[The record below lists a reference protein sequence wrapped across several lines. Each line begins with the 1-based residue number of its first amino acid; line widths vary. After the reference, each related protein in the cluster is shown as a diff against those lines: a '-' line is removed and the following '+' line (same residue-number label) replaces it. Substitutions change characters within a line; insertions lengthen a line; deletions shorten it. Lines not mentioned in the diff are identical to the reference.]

1 MQRPELLAPA
11 GSREALLAALANGAD
26 AIYLGGKQ
34 FSARQSAANFSLSE
48 LAEAVQ
54 LAHRAH
60 AKVYVTVNTLLK
72 DTELEDAAQFLRQ
85 LYNIGAD
92 AVIVQ
97 DPGLIALAQATTPQL
112 ELHAST
118 QLTIHN
124 AAGVNALA
132 QLGIKRVVLARELS
146 QAAIEQIAAESQ
158 IGLEIFVHGALCV
171 AYSGQCLLSS
181 MIGGRSGNRGQCA
194 QPCRLPY
201 SWLDSAQQSSYL
213 ASPRDMCLLP
223 HIAQLLQLPVTAWKI
238 EGRLKRPAY
247 VATVVRHYR
256 EAIDRLTANQG
267 MDNLDERLA
276 ELAQAFN
283 RGFTSGYLF
292 GRPGAELLSGDRPGH
307 QGVNVGV
314 MLASGTIR
322 FTQAAERGDVLVG
335 ANGQEYEVQ
344 DFWQGERR
352 LDRIA
357 ASQEATL
364 PGYRLGAGSRVM
376 RLVQAAVEQ
385 TVAEQVATYQPAVWP
400 LSLQI
405 KLQSGCPLELLAT
418 AGGQSVRVTGE
429 RLPEPAE
436 RVAVDLPMLERQ
448 LSKLGGTGFALA
460 ALTSQIEPGLALPVS
475 EINYCRR
482 EAVALLSQKLWGQ
495 PQPLPEAI
503 ALPNKPIAVAAT
515 QDQQPAG
522 GLAVIV
528 PNLELLKVVLG
539 QADQLAR
546 LYFGTSYHSHT
557 SPQAVLAAYATA
569 KALASAQ
576 GLECYLRLPR
586 ILLPQEL
593 QAWRA
598 ALARAAVS
606 GLLVPNWGGVELARC
621 LGLPCILDTSMNAYN
636 AWFAASVPAAGGYL
650 LSMELNQA
658 ETKAILA
665 EPGQRAHLLIHARHL
680 LMVHEQC
687 LIGTNGQ
694 CAGRGGCSSGPKY
707 LVDRKGYRFPLL
719 GDASCRS
726 YLYNSQIF
734 SLIDQLHSLQRGP
747 LPSELVIDAELEQP
761 ETLKQAL
768 LLYLAARRQE
778 QPGRNY
784 KAELE
789 AIYDVNIT
797 RGHWKR
803 GV

>member
-34 FSARQSAANFSLSE
+34 FSARQSAANFSLTE

-60 AKVYVTVNTLLK
+60 TKVYVTVNTLLK
-72 DTELEDAAQFLRQ
+72 DAELEDAAKFLRQ
-85 LYNIGAD
+85 LYNIGVD
-92 AVIVQ
+92 AAIVQ

-118 QLTIHN
+118 QLTVHN

-132 QLGIKRVVLARELS
+132 QRGIKRVVLARELS
-146 QAAIEQIAAESQ
+146 QAAIEQIAAQSQ

-181 MIGGRSGNRGQCA
+181 LIGGRSGNRGQCA

-201 SWLDSAQQSSYL
+201 SWLDSAQQATYL
-213 ASPRDMCLLP
+213 ASPRDLCLLP
-223 HIAQLLQLPVTAWKI
+223 HIAELLQLPVVSWKI

-256 EAIDRLTANQG
+256 EAIDRMTAKQQVG
-267 MDNLDERLA
+267 SLDERLA
-276 ELAQAFN
+276 ELAQVFN
-283 RGFTSGYLF
+283 RGFTGGYLF
-292 GRPGAELLSGDRPGH
+292 SRPGVELLSGDKPGH
-307 QGVNVGV
+307 QGVQVGV
-314 MLASGTIR
+314 MLPSGTIR
-322 FTQAAERGDVLVG
+322 FSQAVARGDVLVG
-335 ANGQEYEVQ
+335 AGGQEYEVQ
-344 DFWQGERR
+344 DLWQGKRQLEQV
-352 LDRIA
+352 A
-357 ASQEATL
+357 AGQEATL
-364 PGYRLGAGSRVM
+364 PGYRLATGASVM
-376 RLVQAAVEQ
+376 RLVQAAIEQ
-385 TVAEQVATYQPAVWP
+385 AVAAQVAAYEPTAWP
-400 LSLQI
+400 LTMHVDLQRGHP
-405 KLQSGCPLELLAT
+405 LQLLAT
-418 AGGQSVRVTGE
+418 AGEQSVQVTGT

-436 RVAVDLPMLERQ
+436 RVAVDQELLERQ

-482 EAVALLSQKLWGQ
+482 QAVALLSQALWGQ

-503 ALPNKPIAVAAT
+503 TLPNKPVEV
-515 QDQQPAG
+515 PAPQEKQKA

-528 PNLELLKVVLG
+528 PNLELLQVVLE
-539 QADQLAR
+539 QASQLAR
-546 LYFGTSYHSHT
+546 VYYGTSYHSQAN
-557 SPQAVLAAYATA
+557 PQATLAAYATA
-569 KALASAQ
+569 KSLASAA

-593 QAWRA
+593 QAWQV
-598 ALARAAVS
+598 ALTGTSVS
-606 GLLVPNWGGVELARC
+606 GLLVPNWGGVELAHS
-621 LGLPCILDTSMNAYN
+621 LGLLYVLDTSMNAYN
-636 AWFAASVPAAGGYL
+636 TWFATSAPEASGYL
-650 LSMELNQA
+650 LSVELNQA

-665 EPGQRAHLLIHARHL
+665 EPGQHAHLLIHARHL
-680 LMVHEQC
+680 LMMHEQC
-687 LIGTNGQ
+687 LIGANGR
-694 CAGRGGCSSGPKY
+694 CTGRSKCSPEPKF
-707 LVDRKGYRFPLL
+707 LQDRKGYRFPLL

-726 YLYNSQIF
+726 YLYNSQLF
-734 SLIDQLHSLQRGP
+734 SLIDQLHSLKRGP
-747 LPSELVIDAELEQP
+747 QPRELVLDAELEQP
-761 ETLKQAL
+761 ETLRAVL
-768 LLYLAARRQE
+768 PLYLAAWQQE
-778 QPGRNY
+778 QSVRNY
-784 KAELE
+784 KQELE